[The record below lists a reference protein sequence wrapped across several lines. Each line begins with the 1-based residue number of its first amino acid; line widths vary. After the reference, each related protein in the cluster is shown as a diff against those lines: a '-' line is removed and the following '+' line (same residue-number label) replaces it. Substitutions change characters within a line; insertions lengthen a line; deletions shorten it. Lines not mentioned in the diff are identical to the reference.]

1 MDVRQVLG
9 PGDHALMA
17 PVADALENLAD
28 ELTQRQVEEL
38 KAIRS
43 YRRLPR
49 EALARSSRR
58 NVVRVVAMLR
68 GESGLPAEVVEDE
81 RESGRQRA
89 LQGVPAEDVVAAYRR
104 VMGVLRD
111 AVVDCCGKADVPL
124 EVTLR
129 TVRQLWELT
138 DELST
143 ELVAARRQIDVEV
156 ARREEQQRITF
167 LARVLSGALAGEALT
182 KAAAAYGLVPAHDYW
197 VLRAAVPSATAALR
211 MLESAAPSPRRADAL
226 AGPVDGDVAA
236 ILSARPSLPD
246 FDGVA
251 AVSQPVHLGGISQA
265 WIEASRLL
273 TVAIRFR
280 RSGIVDQSNLGIR
293 VAVVEENELGEALHA
308 RYVAPVLAVPGGDL
322 LLETIRTFLT
332 ADANIA
338 RGAAALSVH
347 QNTLRQRLDK
357 YRRLTGADLG
367 GLESTFEVWWAIQ
380 YWSLRRPRPADA

>member
-1 MDVRQVLG
+1 VDVRQVLH

-17 PVADALENLAD
+17 PVADALESLAD
-28 ELTQRQVEEL
+28 VLTQRQIEEL

-68 GESGLPAEVVEDE
+68 GESGLPVDVVEDE

-89 LQGVPAEDVVAAYRR
+89 LQGIPSEDVVAAYRR

-111 AVVDCCGKADVPL
+111 AVVESSGEANVPL

-129 TVRQLWELT
+129 TLRQLWELT

-143 ELVAARRQIDVEV
+143 ELVAARRQIDAEV
-156 ARREEQQRITF
+156 TRREEQARITF

-182 KAAAAYGLVPAHDYW
+182 KAAAAHGLVPDRNYW
-197 VLRAAVPSATAALR
+197 VLRAAVPSATAALK
-211 MLESAAPSPRRADAL
+211 MLESAAL

-236 ILSARPSLPD
+236 ILSVRPSLPD

-251 AVSQPVHLGGISQA
+251 ALSEPVHLGGLSHA
-265 WIEASRLL
+265 WVDASRLL
-273 TVAIRFR
+273 TVATRFR
-280 RSGIVDQSNLGIR
+280 RSGIVDRSNLGIR
-293 VAVVEENELGEALHA
+293 VAVVEEDELGEALHA
-308 RYVAPVLAVPGGDL
+308 RYVAPVLALPGGHL
-322 LLETIRTFLT
+322 LLESIRTYLS

-357 YRRLTGADLG
+357 YRRLTGADLTE
-367 GLESTFEVWWAIQ
+367 LESTFEVWWAIQ
-380 YWSLRRPRPADA
+380 YWSLRTVPTQ